1 MHAIDRR
8 KFGGLMVGAA
18 VAGTWSRAH
27 AQEVTVKVADSFPP
41 KHNIANHGT
50 RWWMDRVAELSG
62 GKVKFQ
68 YFGAEQLGKLKD
80 MLTLLQSGATD
91 IAYVPPTFFE
101 GKMPLSSVH
110 SLPNLFASSHV
121 GGLAFFDTTMNTA
134 ILKEDYQRNGIRPLW
149 GTMTSTY
156 NIFTRNKPIRS
167 VADLK
172 GMKLRSAGSYQ
183 DDAVRML
190 GAVPIDVPSPEA
202 YQAMQLGTVDGAI
215 FPTSAAQSYRIHEIS
230 KFFTIGFDVTS
241 FYAPYAVNLRAWDRW
256 PADVKAAF
264 EKANGEA
271 NLRMGK
277 YFDESNQKLID
288 AYAAA
293 GVEIIKLP
301 EAEQAKVRE
310 ALNPLYAKWVGD
322 MKAKGLP
329 GDAVLAHFRDAIKR
343 VPAA

>member
-1 MHAIDRR
+1 MSKISRR
-8 KFGGLMVGAA
+8 TFGGLVAGAA
-18 VAGTWSRAH
+18 VAGIGMRAS
-27 AQEVTVKVADSFPP
+27 AQEITIKVADSFPP

-50 RWWMDRVAELSG
+50 KWWMERVTELSG

-91 IAYVPPTFFE
+91 IAYIPPTFFE

-110 SLPNLFASSHV
+110 SLPNLFSSSHV
-121 GGLAFFDTTMNTA
+121 GGLAFYDTSVKTA
-134 ILKEDYQRNGIRPLW
+134 IMKEDYERNGIRPLW

-156 NIFTRNKPIRS
+156 NIFTRDKPIRS

-183 DDAVRML
+183 DDAVRLL
-190 GAVPIDVPSPEA
+190 GAVPVGVPSPEA

-215 FPTSAAQSYRIHEIS
+215 FPTSAAKSYRIHEIS
-230 KFFTIGFDVTS
+230 KYFTIGFDITS
-241 FYAPYAVNLRAWDRW
+241 FYAPYSVNLRAWDRW

-277 YFDESNQKLID
+277 YFDDSNQELID
-288 AYAAA
+288 EYAKS
-293 GVEIIKLP
+293 GVEIIGLP
-301 EAEQAKVRE
+301 EAEQAKVRTTL
-310 ALNPLYAKWVGD
+310 APLYDKWVGD
-322 MKAKGLP
+322 MKAKNLP
-329 GDAVLAHFRDAIKR
+329 GDEVLKYFREAIKR

>member
-1 MHAIDRR
+1 MRKIGRR
-8 KFGGLMVGAA
+8 TFGGLVLGTAM
-18 VAGTWSRAH
+18 AGIGMPAR
-27 AQEVTVKVADSFPP
+27 AQELTLKVADSFPP
-41 KHNIANHGT
+41 KHNIATTGT
-50 RWWMDRVAELSG
+50 KWWMDRVTELTG

-91 IAYVPPTFFE
+91 IAYTPPTFFE

-110 SLPNLFASSHV
+110 SLPNLFDSSYV
-121 GGLAFFDTTMNTA
+121 GGLAYDDTIRHTA
-134 ILKEDYQRNGIRPLW
+134 ILKEDYQRNGIAPLW

-190 GAVPIDVPSPEA
+190 GAVPVAVPSPEA

-215 FPTSAAQSYRIHEIS
+215 FPTSAAQSYRLQEVS
-230 KFFTIGFDVTS
+230 KYFTMGFNITV
-241 FYAPYAVNLRAWDRW
+241 FYAPYSVNMRVWDRL
-256 PADVKAAF
+256 PADVKDAF
-264 EKANGEA
+264 NKANDEV
-271 NLRMGK
+271 NRRMGK
-277 YFDESNQKLID
+277 YFDDSNQELLD
-288 AYAAA
+288 FYAKS

-301 EAEQAKVRE
+301 DAEQAKVRE
-310 ALNPLYAKWVGD
+310 LLEPLYAKWVAD
-322 MKAKGLP
+322 MKAKNLP
-329 GDAVLAHFRDAIKR
+329 GAEVLKYFREAIKN
-343 VPAA
+343 VKPA